1 MLLTLSDVS
10 FRSALTGSKP
20 KLTLADLPTLAKN
33 ELGLNGLVLHTEF
46 LTGWDVNR
54 LEQFRD
60 RADKAAA
67 PCLLLVESE
76 PQRIGDADASAAAG
90 ADERMQRV
98 LQVAHRLG
106 CSSVALGIRDP
117 GASVTVDA
125 LAAAVKK
132 VVQRAERLE
141 LNLLLA
147 PLPGATQTPEKLTG
161 LIRKIGG
168 FRVGS
173 FPDFETACGAVG
185 GAKDYLRALTPYASV
200 VSASFGAGG
209 TKGSSK
215 GSGAEFG
222 ACVEAVESVGF
233 DQTVSLEY
241 RGVGDPREAILQ
253 AKASFETLAQE
264 EPAEDDDADDEGES
278 EQ

>member
-10 FRSALTGSKP
+10 FRAALSGSKP
-20 KLTLADLPTLAKN
+20 RLTLADLPALAKE

-46 LTGWDVNR
+46 LTGWDLKK

-76 PQRIGDADASAAAG
+76 PQRIGDADAAAAQA

-106 CSSVALGIRDP
+106 CSSVAVGVRDP
-117 GASVTVDA
+117 GASVPLEA

-141 LNLLLA
+141 LNLLLTPTA
-147 PLPGATQTPEKLTG
+147 GATQTPEKLTT

-173 FPDFETACGAVG
+173 FPDFETASSATG
-185 GAKDYLRALTPYASV
+185 GARDYLRALTPYASV
-200 VSASFGAGG
+200 VSASFLGFGAD
-209 TKGSSK
+209 GSSK
-215 GSGAEFG
+215 GFDFN
-222 ACVEAVESVGF
+222 ACVQSVESVGF
-233 DQTVSLEY
+233 DQTISLEY
-241 RGVGDPREAILQ
+241 RGGGDPREAISH
-253 AKASFETLAQE
+253 AKASFESLAHE
-264 EPAEDDDADDEGES
+264 EPAEDDDADDES
-278 EQ
+278 

>member
-10 FRSALTGSKP
+10 FRAALSGSKP
-20 KLTLADLPTLAKN
+20 KLTLADLPTLAKS
-33 ELGLNGLVLHTEF
+33 ELGLNGLVLHTQF
-46 LTGWDVNR
+46 LAGWDTNK

-67 PCLLLVESE
+67 PCLLLVEAE
-76 PQRIGDADASAAAG
+76 PQRIGDADPANAMA

-106 CSSVALGIRDP
+106 CSSVALGLRDP
-117 GASVTVDA
+117 GPNVTIEA
-125 LAAAVKK
+125 LGLAIKK
-132 VVQRAERLE
+132 IVQRAERLE

-147 PLPGATQTPEKLTG
+147 PCPGVTQTPEKLTA

-173 FPDFETACGAVG
+173 FPDFETASSAIG

-200 VSASFGAGG
+200 VSASFQGFDASGA
-209 TKGSSK
+209 SK
-215 GSGAEFG
+215 GFDFA
-222 ACVEAVESVGF
+222 ACVHAVESVGF
-233 DQTVSLEY
+233 DQTISLEY
-241 RGVGDPREAILQ
+241 RGNGDPREAIEQ
-253 AKASFETLAQE
+253 ARASFESLAKE
-264 EPAEDDDADDEGES
+264 EPAKDDDADEEA
-278 EQ
+278 